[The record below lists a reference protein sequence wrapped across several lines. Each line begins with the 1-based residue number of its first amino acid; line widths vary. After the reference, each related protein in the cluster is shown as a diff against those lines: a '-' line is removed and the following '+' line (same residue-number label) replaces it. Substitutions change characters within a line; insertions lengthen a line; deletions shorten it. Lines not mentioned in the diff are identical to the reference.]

1 MVLFLTFITFYHFE
15 FLQERRK
22 RGDGDMQVF
31 LADIYAYQSKFQ
43 DAAKLYKRANQDQK
57 AMNMFTDLRM
67 FEYAKVCPEKPEQ
80 SCALTKADIR
90 CIFHV
95 LSMRYM

>member
-1 MVLFLTFITFYHFE
+1 MVLFLTFITLYHFE

-67 FEYAKVCPEKPEQ
+67 FEYAKVKLLNMEN
-80 SCALTKADIR
+80 
-90 CIFHV
+90 F
-95 LSMRYM
+95 

>member
-1 MVLFLTFITFYHFE
+1 
-15 FLQERRK
+15 
-22 RGDGDMQVF
+22 MQVF

-67 FEYAKVCPEKPEQ
+67 FEYAKVSYCFVN
-80 SCALTKADIR
+80 LN
-90 CIFHV
+90 
-95 LSMRYM
+95 RYFLCVFCYTHRLNTNTCLY